1 MSRNVYFPFGTRV
14 VRDTYVNQVTP
25 PQEPIKEEPIK
36 EEPKVETPKVEAE
49 DIVVEKPKVKQTK
62 KSAPKTEETNEES

>member
-1 MSRNVYFPFGTRV
+1 MSKNVYFPFGTRV

-36 EEPKVETPKVEAE
+36 EEPQPEIE
-49 DIVVEKPKVKQTK
+49 DIIVEEPKPTRK